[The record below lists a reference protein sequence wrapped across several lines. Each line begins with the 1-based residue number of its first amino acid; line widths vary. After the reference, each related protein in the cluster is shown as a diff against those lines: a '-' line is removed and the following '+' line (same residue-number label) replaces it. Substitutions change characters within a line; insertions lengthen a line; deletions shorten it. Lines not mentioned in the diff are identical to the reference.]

1 MHGAD
6 LIKRALTQRVSVRSV
21 HHSGNQGTPQSKG
34 GKSTVHIHLYPVIII
49 HYTYLRI
56 NPLYLSMIY
65 IHYIYIHIYIYIYI
79 YLYLHIFTYIHIYIY
94 IYTYIHVYIYTYIYI
109 YITYIYMFIFT
120 YTYTYIGF
128 PPSKVVQDFF
138 HPDVDP
144 ARQHLHRLSAAP
156 QRFPRLSVPGWARWS
171 SVIETST
178 GQWEKRCLITCCGF
192 WSESII
198 LIHFGNTWGIC

>member
-65 IHYIYIHIYIYIYI
+65 LHIYNIYIYVYIYIYIYI
-79 YLYLHIFTYIHIYIY
+79 YRISTIQGGA
-94 IYTYIHVYIYTYIYI
+94 
-109 YITYIYMFIFT
+109 
-120 YTYTYIGF
+120 GF
-128 PPSKVVQDFF
+128 LPP
-138 HPDVDP
+138 
-144 ARQHLHRLSAAP
+144 RC
-156 QRFPRLSVPGWARWS
+156 WS
-171 SVIETST
+171 SEATFASVVSCSPTVSATFSPGLSSVEFGDWNQHWAVGKKMLDNLLWVLKRIHHFDLFWKYVRYLLAFFTSEWFN
-178 GQWEKRCLITCCGF
+178 G
-192 WSESII
+192 
-198 LIHFGNTWGIC
+198 